1 MEKTMVLMIGIPA
14 SGKSTFYQNKL
25 AKDFVR
31 VNLDTLKTRERE
43 NELIDKCF
51 SEGKSFVID
60 DTNVTRSL
68 RQGFIAWALY
78 HRYHVVGY
86 FMRSR
91 VKECV
96 SRNRQR
102 TGDARVPDTAIAN
115 MSNKLQQPRWDE
127 GFDKLYYVEIKDGD
141 YVISEWRKDK

>member
-25 AKDFVR
+25 SEDYVR

-43 NELIDKCF
+43 SELIDKCF

-60 DTNVTRSL
+60 DTNVTKDL
-68 RQGFIAWALY
+68 RQGFIAWALHHGY
-78 HRYHVVGY
+78 RVVGY

-102 TGDARVPDTAIAN
+102 TREARVPDTAIAN
-115 MSNKLQQPRWDE
+115 MSNKLQQPHWDE
-127 GFDKLYYVEIKDGD
+127 GFDELYYVEIKNGD
-141 YVISEWRKDK
+141 YVISKWREDK